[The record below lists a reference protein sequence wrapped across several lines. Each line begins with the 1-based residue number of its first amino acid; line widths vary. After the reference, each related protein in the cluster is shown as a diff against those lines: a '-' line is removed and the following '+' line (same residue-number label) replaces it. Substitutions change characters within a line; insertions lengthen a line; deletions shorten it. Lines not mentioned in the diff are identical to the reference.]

1 VHAVLQQLMQHV
13 VTDHT
18 SIAGSKLAYAELT
31 KSTPCT
37 LLYRCADH
45 RGRAPLPTSA
55 PNSPARSAA
64 AAAAAA
70 EPARAKQVIKP
81 VRQAQLLARLRQ
93 QVAAA
98 SGAAPLP
105 LLPPLGY
112 RLDGFSTAP
121 ALSFSAVQAQVQ
133 QHQQQPEQESDA
145 QLLQPFQACY
155 AAPESLD
162 QECTGLTEGSATW
175 VMQLPASSA
184 LLTVHS
190 GFSDGMLLAVLVVL
204 L

>member
-1 VHAVLQQLMQHV
+1 
-13 VTDHT
+13 
-18 SIAGSKLAYAELT
+18 
-31 KSTPCT
+31 
-37 LLYRCADH
+37 
-45 RGRAPLPTSA
+45 
-55 PNSPARSAA
+55 
-64 AAAAAA
+64 
-70 EPARAKQVIKP
+70 

-105 LLPPLGY
+105 VLPPLGY

-133 QHQQQPEQESDA
+133 QQQQRGGDAEQESDA
-145 QLLQPFQACY
+145 QLLRPFQACY

-162 QECTGLTEGSATW
+162 QEYTGLAEGSTAG

-190 GFSDGMLLAVLVVL
+190 GFSDGMDLALLFVMWCRVCVAAHTGVAASVYSQCSYNSASVITSVTLSMCA
-204 L
+204 

>member
-1 VHAVLQQLMQHV
+1 M
-13 VTDHT
+13 HT
-18 SIAGSKLAYAELT
+18 RK
-31 KSTPCT
+31 
-37 LLYRCADH
+37 LLYHCADH

-55 PNSPARSAA
+55 PNSPGKSAA
-64 AAAAAA
+64 AAAAAAEAA

-98 SGAAPLP
+98 SGEAPLP

-121 ALSFSAVQAQVQ
+121 ALSFTAVQAQVQ
-133 QHQQQPEQESDA
+133 QQQQGGVDAEQESDA

-162 QECTGLTEGSATW
+162 QEYVDLAEGSAAG
-175 VMQLPASSA
+175 VMQLPASGA

-190 GFSDGMLLAVLVVL
+190 GFSDGTCLATYSTVMQHSAV
-204 L
+204 